1 MRICGMLTK
10 TIKSTSCNKDAVM
23 SRFEI
28 LCVTMNQQGFQK
40 IHEMNIHSNIVYANQ
55 TNTNSYEE
63 IDNEGY
69 YAKMISTTTKGVGIN
84 RNLALM
90 YADADYCL
98 LSDDD
103 MIYYDN
109 LEDIVVNEFRNLPDA
124 DIIIFNIDSLGEE
137 RKQRKINRTRK
148 CYAWD
153 RMSWGAVRVAV
164 HLDSIKKKNIW
175 FSPLFGGGCL
185 YPSGEDSIFLTDAQR
200 KGLKIYLS
208 SKVIGKTDFNN
219 SSWFSGYDEN
229 YYYGKGAF
237 YQALHK
243 KPFLLWAIYIC
254 LRTRKGTELKFI
266 DRIHCLIKGKKSFQV
281 FGSRG

>member
-1 MRICGMLTK
+1 
-10 TIKSTSCNKDAVM
+10 M

-40 IHEMNIHSNIVYANQ
+40 IHEMNIHSNVVYANQ

-63 IDNEGY
+63 IVNEGC

-84 RNLALM
+84 RNFALM
-90 YADADYCL
+90 YAKADFCL
-98 LSDDD
+98 FADDD
-103 MIYYDN
+103 MIYYDD
-109 LEDIVVNEFRNLPDA
+109 LEDKVVSEFRDLPDA
-124 DIIIFNIDSLGEE
+124 DIIIFNVDSLGEE
-137 RKQRKINRTRK
+137 RKQRKISRTRR
-148 CYAWD
+148 CHVWD

-164 HLDSIKKKNIW
+164 NLNSVKKNNIW

-185 YPSGEDSIFLTDAQR
+185 YPSGEDSIFLTDARR

-208 SKVIGKTDFNN
+208 SKVIGQTDFTN
-219 SSWFSGYDEN
+219 SSWFRGYDDN

-243 KPFLLWAIYIC
+243 KTFPFWALYIC
-254 LRTRKGTELKFI
+254 IRTGKRTKLGFM
-266 DRIHCLIKGKKSFQV
+266 DRIRCLVKGKKSFQV